1 MSLTKRAKLSYLYL
15 VQNLPRHV
23 FWLDK
28 IDLVNCNSVILI

>member
-28 IDLVNCNSVILI
+28 IDLERVNRVP